1 MQDKAPPPP
10 SLGIQRRS
18 LLQWGAL
25 SLLLSQAQIAWGASI
40 VAVRLWP
47 ADEYTRLTIESDS
60 LLNFTQDMLADPPRL
75 IIDILGLELDAK
87 LQEIVGR
94 VRSDDPYIAKVRVG
108 QNRPGVVRLVL
119 DLKQAVKPQVFTL
132 PPVAAY
138 GNRLVLDLYPT
149 QDKDPLEAL
158 IASYAEEKAPQASPA
173 QLDDQIAQLLAQQKQ
188 SDAAL
193 RPTPSAVEQQAEL
206 LRDFLH
212 KHHASTAQNTP
223 ATKPNT
229 PKSAVVLTPPEP
241 TPPVRTNTGN
251 SGKNAGA
258 QRLII
263 VALDPGH
270 GGEDPGAIGPAG
282 TREKDIVLQI
292 AKRLEARINA
302 SSVGGN
308 PMRAYLTRDADY
320 FVPLGK
326 RVSKARGVGADLF
339 ISIHADAFTTPQARG
354 ASVFALSERGGSS
367 AAARWLAGT
376 QNQADAIGGLNIK
389 ADRSVTDL
397 LATMS
402 VNAQIR
408 DSLKLGHHV
417 LGAIGG
423 FARLHKPKV
432 EQAGFAV
439 LKAPDIPSLLIETA
453 FISNPEEEQRL
464 RSAAY
469 QDRLADAIMRGI
481 TQYFQSNPPQFR
493 GKNT

>member
-1 MQDKAPPPP
+1 MKDKPSIANSAP
-10 SLGIQRRS
+10 IQRRS
-18 LLQWGAL
+18 VLQWGAL
-25 SLLLSQAQIAWGASI
+25 SLLLGQAQIAWGAAI

-60 LLNFTQDMLADPPRL
+60 LLNFTQDTLADPPRV
-75 IIDILGLELDAK
+75 IVDILGLELDAK
-87 LQEIVGR
+87 LQDIVGR
-94 VRSDDPYIAKVRVG
+94 VRSDDPYISKVRVG

-119 DLKQAVKPQVFTL
+119 DLKQAVRPQVFTL

-149 QDKDPLEAL
+149 QAQDPLQAL
-158 IASYAEEKAPQASPA
+158 VASYAEEKTPNASA
-173 QLDDQIAQLLAQQKQ
+173 GQLEDQIAQLLAQQKQ
-188 SDAAL
+188 AEPLLRHPPTAA
-193 RPTPSAVEQQAEL
+193 EQQADVL
-206 LRDFLH
+206 SDFLR
-212 KHHASTAQNTP
+212 KQQTP
-223 ATKPNT
+223 DTTKPK
-229 PKSAVVLTPPEP
+229 PAQPPVVAKQPEATPEP
-241 TPPVRTNTGN
+241 STRPPMPRKG
-251 SGKNAGA
+251 GA

-292 AKRLEARINA
+292 ARRLEARINA

-326 RVSKARGVGADLF
+326 RVSKARSVGADLF

-389 ADRSVTDL
+389 ADKSVQDI
-397 LATMS
+397 LAAMS
-402 VNAQIR
+402 VSAQIR
-408 DSLKLGHHV
+408 DSLKLGHHM
-417 LGAIGG
+417 LGAIGS
-423 FARLHKPKV
+423 FAKLHKPKV
-432 EQAGFAV
+432 EQASFAV
-439 LKAPDIPSLLIETA
+439 LKAPDIPSVLVETA
-453 FISNPEEEQRL
+453 FISNPDEEQLL
-464 RSAAY
+464 RSAQH
-469 QDRLADAIMRGI
+469 QDRLADGLMRGI
-481 TQYFQSNPPQFR
+481 SQYFAANPPQFK
-493 GKNT
+493 GKTV

>member
-1 MQDKAPPPP
+1 MQDKSP
-10 SLGIQRRS
+10 SPTSLDIPRRS

-25 SLLLSQAQIAWGASI
+25 SLLLGQAQIAWGASI

-60 LLNFTQDMLADPPRL
+60 LLNFTQDTLADPPRV
-75 IIDILGLELDAK
+75 IVDILGLELDTK
-87 LQEIVGR
+87 LQDIVGR
-94 VRSDDPYIAKVRVG
+94 VRSDDPYISKVRVG

-119 DLKQAVKPQVFTL
+119 DLKQAVRPQVFTL

-149 QDKDPLEAL
+149 QAKDPLQAL
-158 IASYAEEKAPQASPA
+158 VASYAEEKTPSASA
-173 QLDDQIAQLLAQQKQ
+173 GQLEDQIAQLLAQQKQ
-188 SDAAL
+188 AEPPP
-193 RPTPSAVEQQAEL
+193 RQTPSAAEQQADL
-206 LRDFLH
+206 LSDFLR
-212 KHHASTAQNTP
+212 KQQTP
-223 ATKPNT
+223 DNTKPKPAQPPVIAKRPEAT
-229 PKSAVVLTPPEP
+229 PEP
-241 TPPVRTNTGN
+241 SARPPMPRKG
-251 SGKNAGA
+251 GA

-292 AKRLEARINA
+292 ARRLEARINA

-326 RVSKARGVGADLF
+326 RVAKARSVGADLF

-389 ADRSVTDL
+389 ADKSMQDI
-397 LATMS
+397 LAAMS
-402 VNAQIR
+402 VSAQIR
-408 DSLKLGHHV
+408 DSLKLGHHM

-423 FARLHKPKV
+423 FAKLHKPKV
-432 EQAGFAV
+432 EQASFAV
-439 LKAPDIPSLLIETA
+439 LKAPDIPSVLVETA
-453 FISNPEEEQRL
+453 FISNPDEEQLL
-464 RSAAY
+464 RSAQH
-469 QDRLADAIMRGI
+469 QDRLADGLMRGI
-481 TQYFQSNPPQFR
+481 SQYFAANPPQFK
-493 GKNT
+493 GNTV

>member
-1 MQDKAPPPP
+1 MKDKPSTADFAP
-10 SLGIQRRS
+10 IQRRS
-18 LLQWGAL
+18 VLRWGAL
-25 SLLLSQAQIAWGASI
+25 SLLLGQAQIAWGASI

-60 LLNFTQDMLADPPRL
+60 LLNFTQDTLADPPRV
-75 IIDILGLELDAK
+75 IVDILGLELDAK
-87 LQEIVGR
+87 LQDIVGR
-94 VRSDDPYIAKVRVG
+94 VRSDDPYISKVRVG

-149 QDKDPLEAL
+149 QAKDPLEAL
-158 IASYAEEKAPQASPA
+158 IASYAEEKTPQANST
-173 QLDDQIAQLLAQQKQ
+173 QLEDQIAQLLAQQKQ
-188 SDAAL
+188 AEPLPRHS
-193 RPTPSAVEQQAEL
+193 PTTAEQQADL
-206 LRDFLH
+206 LRDFLRER
-212 KHHASTAQNTP
+212 QVP
-223 ATKPNT
+223 ANAEKP
-229 PKSAVVLTPPEP
+229 PPAKPPVLAKRPENPPE
-241 TPPVRTNTGN
+241 TPRRPPAIRK
-251 SGKNAGA
+251 SGA

-292 AKRLEARINA
+292 ARRLEARINA
-302 SSVGGN
+302 ASVGGN

-326 RVSKARGVGADLF
+326 RVEKARSVGADLF
-339 ISIHADAFTTPQARG
+339 ISIHADAFTTPAARG

-389 ADRSVTDL
+389 ADKSVQNI
-397 LATMS
+397 LADMS
-402 VNAQIR
+402 VSAQIR
-408 DSLKLGHHV
+408 DSLKLGQHM

-423 FARLHKPKV
+423 FAKLHKPKV
-432 EQAGFAV
+432 EQASFAV
-439 LKAPDIPSLLIETA
+439 LKAPEIPSVLVETA
-453 FISNPEEEQRL
+453 FISNPDEEQLL
-464 RSAAY
+464 RSGAH
-469 QDRLADAIMRGI
+469 QDRLADGLMRGI
-481 TQYFQSNPPQFR
+481 SQYFAANPPQYK
-493 GKNT
+493 GKTV

>member
-1 MQDKAPPPP
+1 MQDKSP
-10 SLGIQRRS
+10 SPTSLDITRRS

-25 SLLLSQAQIAWGASI
+25 SLLLGQAQIAWGASI

-60 LLNFTQDMLADPPRL
+60 LLNFTQDTLADPPRV
-75 IIDILGLELDAK
+75 IVDILGLELDAK
-87 LQEIVGR
+87 LQDIVGR

-119 DLKQAVKPQVFTL
+119 DLKQTVRPQVFTL

-149 QDKDPLEAL
+149 QAQDPLQAL
-158 IASYAEEKAPQASPA
+158 VASYAEEKAPNASA
-173 QLDDQIAQLLAQQKQ
+173 GQLEDQIAQLLAQQKQ
-188 SDAAL
+188 AEPPVRHPPTAA
-193 RPTPSAVEQQAEL
+193 EQQADVL
-206 LRDFLH
+206 SDFLR
-212 KHHASTAQNTP
+212 KQQTPDAAKPKPAQPPLVAKRPEATP
-223 ATKPNT
+223 EPNT
-229 PKSAVVLTPPEP
+229 RLPMPRKGS
-241 TPPVRTNTGN
+241 
-251 SGKNAGA
+251 A

-263 VALDPGH
+263 IALDPGH

-292 AKRLEARINA
+292 ARRLEARINA

-326 RVSKARGVGADLF
+326 RVAKARSVGADLF

-367 AAARWLAGT
+367 TAARWLAGT

-389 ADRSVTDL
+389 ADKSMQDI
-397 LATMS
+397 LAAMS
-402 VNAQIR
+402 VSAQIR
-408 DSLKLGHHV
+408 DSLKLGHHM

-423 FARLHKPKV
+423 FAKLHKPKV
-432 EQAGFAV
+432 EQASFAV
-439 LKAPDIPSLLIETA
+439 LKAPDIPSVLVETA
-453 FISNPEEEQRL
+453 FISNPDEEQLL
-464 RSAAY
+464 RSAQH
-469 QDRLADAIMRGI
+469 QDRLADGLMRGI
-481 TQYFQSNPPQFR
+481 SQYFAANPPQFK
-493 GKNT
+493 GNTV

>member
-1 MQDKAPPPP
+1 MQDKSP
-10 SLGIQRRS
+10 SPTSLDIPRRS

-25 SLLLSQAQIAWGASI
+25 SLLLGQAQIAWGASI

-60 LLNFTQDMLADPPRL
+60 LLNFTQDTLADPPRV
-75 IIDILGLELDAK
+75 IVDILGLELDAK
-87 LQEIVGR
+87 LQDIVGR

-119 DLKQAVKPQVFTL
+119 DLKQAVRPQVFTL

-149 QDKDPLEAL
+149 QAQDPLQAL
-158 IASYAEEKAPQASPA
+158 VASYAEEKAPNASA
-173 QLDDQIAQLLAQQKQ
+173 GQLEDQIAQLLAQQKQ
-188 SDAAL
+188 AEPPVRHPPTAA
-193 RPTPSAVEQQAEL
+193 EQQADVL
-206 LRDFLH
+206 SDFLR
-212 KHHASTAQNTP
+212 KQQTPDAAKPKPAQPPLVAKRPEATP
-223 ATKPNT
+223 EPNT
-229 PKSAVVLTPPEP
+229 RLPMPRKGS
-241 TPPVRTNTGN
+241 
-251 SGKNAGA
+251 A

-263 VALDPGH
+263 IALDPGH
-270 GGEDPGAIGPAG
+270 GGEDPGAIGPSG

-292 AKRLEARINA
+292 ARRLEARINA

-326 RVSKARGVGADLF
+326 RVAKARSVGADLF

-389 ADRSVTDL
+389 ADKSVQDI
-397 LATMS
+397 LAAMS
-402 VNAQIR
+402 VSAQIR
-408 DSLKLGHHV
+408 DSLKLGHHM

-423 FARLHKPKV
+423 FAKLHKPKV
-432 EQAGFAV
+432 EQASFAV
-439 LKAPDIPSLLIETA
+439 LKAPDIPSVLVETA
-453 FISNPEEEQRL
+453 FISNPDEEQLL
-464 RSAAY
+464 RSAQH
-469 QDRLADAIMRGI
+469 QDRLADGLMRGI
-481 TQYFQSNPPQFR
+481 SQYFAANPPQFK
-493 GKNT
+493 GNTV